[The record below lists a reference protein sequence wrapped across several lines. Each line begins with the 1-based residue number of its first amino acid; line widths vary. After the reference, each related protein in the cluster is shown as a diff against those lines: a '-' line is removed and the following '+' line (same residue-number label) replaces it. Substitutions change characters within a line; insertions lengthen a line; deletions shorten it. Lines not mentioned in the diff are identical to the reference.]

1 MASFSASRTYTC
13 PPVGVSGFI
22 LGGGLGP
29 FTRSFDMGSD
39 TLMEA
44 TVVTAGG
51 EKVTVN
57 EKHSRESKERMLF
70 WALRGGG
77 AANFGVLVS
86 MKLKVEQLRNGDCV
100 VVAGRYNWF
109 PEGEAEKSFI
119 PTMNDFYTTDWP
131 NQMTIDSTWICDLR
145 EKTGDGVRFAFYF
158 GGNKNEFDNL
168 IDKYIKQPDLAKQ
181 LKRRSLQEQSTRF
194 LHESLAAQ
202 WSDETVRS
210 FPDNDTYMLYG
221 SFAFTNNDNA
231 IEKLTAIIKKQMQTF
246 RRLYSNDKVDFL
258 VTWIHS
264 GDKVKDKKPTNTA
277 FFWSQA
283 VYQTYVTIG

>member
-1 MASFSASRTYTC
+1 M
-13 PPVGVSGFI
+13 GVSGFI

-29 FTRSFDMGSD
+29 FTRSFDTGSD

-57 EKHSRESKERMLF
+57 EKHSRESKEGMLF

-109 PEGEAEKSFI
+109 PEGEAGKSFI
-119 PTMNDFYTTDWP
+119 PTMNDFYTTDWC

-145 EKTGDGVRFAFYF
+145 EKTGDGVRFTFYF
-158 GGNKNEFDNL
+158 DGNKNEFDNL

-181 LKRRSLQEQSTRF
+181 LK
-194 LHESLAAQ
+194 
-202 WSDETVRS
+202 
-210 FPDNDTYMLYG
+210 
-221 SFAFTNNDNA
+221 
-231 IEKLTAIIKKQMQTF
+231 
-246 RRLYSNDKVDFL
+246 
-258 VTWIHS
+258 
-264 GDKVKDKKPTNTA
+264 
-277 FFWSQA
+277 
-283 VYQTYVTIG
+283 